1 MEVYAMITIC
11 NRRNLQSFVDFYNDN
26 NIKTGNISFGF
37 GTASNDVLNFLGL
50 EDDEKGMFSALV
62 TASTWNAIKR
72 QLITEMRIDVP
83 GTGIVFLIPLSS
95 IGGKKALGF
104 LIDGQEYERGDE
116 STMKDTKHE
125 LIVTIANYG
134 YNTQVMHAAEEAGAA
149 GGTVLHGKGVGM
161 KGAQQFLGV
170 SLISE
175 KEVVLIVAKS
185 EKKKAIMES
194 IMKQAGPPAKA
205 GAICFSLPV
214 TATAG
219 LRHVE
224 DEIAKAEA
232 MEETKAAKAD

>member
-1 MEVYAMITIC
+1 MEVYAMMTIC
-11 NRRNLQSFVDFYNDN
+11 NRRNMQNFVDFYSDN
-26 NIKTGNISFGF
+26 NVKTGNISFGV
-37 GTASNDVLNFLGL
+37 GTASSDVLNYLGL
-50 EDDEKGMFSALV
+50 DDDEKSIFTALV
-62 TASTWNAIKR
+62 TAGTWHAIKR
-72 QLITEMRIDVP
+72 KLITEMRIDVP
-83 GTGIVFLIPLSS
+83 GTGIVFLMPLSS

-134 YNTQVMHAAEEAGAA
+134 YNTSVMHAAEEAGAA

-175 KEVVLIVAKS
+175 KEVILIVAKS
-185 EKKKAIMES
+185 ENKKAIMQS
-194 IMKQAGPPAKA
+194 IMEQAGPPSKA
-205 GAICFSLPV
+205 GAICFSIPV
-214 TATAG
+214 TATVG

-224 DEIAKAEA
+224 DEIAKVDEQSSVTAEA
-232 MEETKAAKAD
+232 